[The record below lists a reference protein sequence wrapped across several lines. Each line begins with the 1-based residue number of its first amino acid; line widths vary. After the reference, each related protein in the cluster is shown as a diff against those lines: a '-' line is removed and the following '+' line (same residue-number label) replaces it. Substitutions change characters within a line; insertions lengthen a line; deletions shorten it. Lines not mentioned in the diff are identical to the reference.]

1 MTVPLLVDRVVAP
14 FFATNC
20 WIVAKG
26 AGEPALIVDPGI
38 DIPNMASAIASKLNE
53 HRLTVGALLITHGHL
68 DHTFSLLPTIEECG
82 AAATYI
88 HPADRDLLLNPERA
102 MGEHGLA
109 LLKDLREKMPNFKF
123 AEPEDVI
130 GVSEGS
136 KVQCG
141 ALEILFAHTPGHTPG
156 SVVATIDNEV
166 VITGDTLFAGSIG
179 RTDLPRGSIS
189 EMARSL
195 REKIAP
201 LAPHLEILP
210 GHGETSRMEY
220 EMTNNPYLRS
230 AIAGKLA

>member
-1 MTVPLLVDRVVAP
+1 
-14 FFATNC
+14 
-20 WIVAKG
+20 
-26 AGEPALIVDPGI
+26 
-38 DIPNMASAIASKLNE
+38 MAIS
-53 HRLTVGALLITHGHL
+53 ITHFHYCQRL
-68 DHTFSLLPTIEECG
+68 RSV

-141 ALEILFAHTPGHTPG
+141 ALEIRFAHTPGHTPG

-210 GHGETSRMEY
+210 GHGETSRMEC